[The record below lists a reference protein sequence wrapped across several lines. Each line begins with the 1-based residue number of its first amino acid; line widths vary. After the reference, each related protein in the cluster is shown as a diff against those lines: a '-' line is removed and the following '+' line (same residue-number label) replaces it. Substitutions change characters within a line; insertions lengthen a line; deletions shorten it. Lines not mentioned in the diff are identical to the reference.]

1 MQASTSDS
9 VAASQFSSLAI
20 KLLIASA
27 NSQRS
32 EENQETTRSYCDGG
46 KFKIERQTDMGREG
60 EPSEGQWRH
69 RRKHEGV
76 LGGGGVGVEGAVER
90 KRGND
95 KSHLD
100 MTDSET
106 TAPES

>member
-27 NSQRS
+27 NSRRR
-32 EENQETTRSYCDGG
+32 EENQQRTRSYCDGG

-76 LGGGGVGVEGAVER
+76 LGGEGVGVEGAVER